1 MAEKGPKEPKVIDV
15 VSQDKDWRDVVRN
28 ELRCQENWQKD
39 WGFLADN
46 GISENPKTKEERIQ
60 ILEEKLKSMKDVEL
74 GSVSKMSYVGPSYD
88 IRETQFNRKKQK
100 DLMPQTR
107 RPKATSCRAYHLAIA
122 LTWYLSVFIQTVLV
136 GTKP

>member
-1 MAEKGPKEPKVIDV
+1 MAEKGPKEAKVIDV

-60 ILEEKLKSMKDVEL
+60 ILEEKLKSMKDIEL

-88 IRETQFNRKKQK
+88 IRETQFNRKKQSA
-100 DLMPQTR
+100 LMPQTR
-107 RPKATSCRAYHLAIA
+107 RPKATSKAYAFLKQQGVI
-122 LTWYLSVFIQTVLV
+122 TDD
-136 GTKP
+136 K

>member
-1 MAEKGPKEPKVIDV
+1 MAEKGAKEPKVIDV
-15 VSQDKDWRDVVRN
+15 VSEDKDWRDVIRN

-46 GISENPKTKEERIQ
+46 GIEENPRTKEEKIQ
-60 ILEEKLKSMKDVEL
+60 IIEEKLKGMKYIEL
-74 GSVSKMSYVGPSYD
+74 GSVSKMSYMGPSYD

-107 RPKATSCRAYHLAIA
+107 RPKATSKAYAFLKEQGVI
-122 LTWYLSVFIQTVLV
+122 TDE
-136 GTKP
+136 K

>member
-1 MAEKGPKEPKVIDV
+1 MAEKGLKELKVIDV
-15 VSQDKDWRDVVRN
+15 VYQDKDWRDVVRN

-46 GISENPKTKEERIQ
+46 GIDENPKTKEERIQ
-60 ILEEKLKSMKDVEL
+60 ILEEKLKSMKDIEL

-107 RPKATSCRAYHLAIA
+107 RPKATSKAYAFLKQQGVI
-122 LTWYLSVFIQTVLV
+122 SDD
-136 GTKP
+136 K

>member
-60 ILEEKLKSMKDVEL
+60 ILEEKLKSMKDDEL

-88 IRETQFNRKKQK
+88 IRETQYNRKKQK

-107 RPKATSCRAYHLAIA
+107 RPKATSKAYAFLKQQGVI
-122 LTWYLSVFIQTVLV
+122 SDD
-136 GTKP
+136 K